1 MKTFNDVFQENNEL
15 KNFREYLKQGEILN
29 SFEDFFP
36 DLKNIAKPV
45 KIEKLVLFLKVENSV
60 WRSELKFRQK
70 IIIDKINEHFG
81 QQVVKSLR
89 FIA

>member
-29 SFEDFFP
+29 SFEDSFP

-70 IIIDKINEHFG
+70 IIIDKMNEHFG
-81 QQVVKSLR
+81 EQVVKSLR